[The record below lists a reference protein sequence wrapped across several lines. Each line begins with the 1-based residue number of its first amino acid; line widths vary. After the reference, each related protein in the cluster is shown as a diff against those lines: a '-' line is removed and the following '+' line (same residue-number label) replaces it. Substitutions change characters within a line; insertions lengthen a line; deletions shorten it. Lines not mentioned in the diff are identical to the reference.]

1 MSAEEVVREFFRSV
15 GNDRRLTRQLY
26 NYIKP
31 PKQKPQKIFL
41 LDDLKEA
48 GKAKLK
54 DIAAKTGYS
63 PQNLCILY
71 NGLEKDGLIARE
83 VDSTDRR
90 NTYYFLTDK
99 GLQTLEKNKSKARDA
114 IKELFGRLSDNDLTE
129 LKKSLEKVNNII
141 EKVMQRR

>member
-1 MSAEEVVREFFRSV
+1 M
-15 GNDRRLTRQLY
+15 
-26 NYIKP
+26 
-31 PKQKPQKIFL
+31 

-141 EKVMQRR
+141 EKVM

>member
-1 MSAEEVVREFFRSV
+1 MSAEEVVREFLRSV

-141 EKVMQRR
+141 EKVM

>member
-114 IKELFGRLSDNDLTE
+114 IKELFSRLSDNDLTE

-141 EKVMQRR
+141 GKVM

>member
-48 GKAKLK
+48 GKTKLK

-141 EKVMQRR
+141 EKVM

>member
-15 GNDRRLTRQLY
+15 GNDRRLIRQLY

-141 EKVMQRR
+141 EKVM

>member
-114 IKELFGRLSDNDLTE
+114 IKELFSRLSDNDLTE

-141 EKVMQRR
+141 EKVM

>member
-1 MSAEEVVREFFRSV
+1 MSAEEVVKEFFRSV

-48 GKAKLK
+48 GKVKLK

-141 EKVMQRR
+141 EKVM

>member
-129 LKKSLEKVNNII
+129 RKKSLEKVNNII
-141 EKVMQRR
+141 EKVM

>member
-63 PQNLCILY
+63 PQNLCIIY

-141 EKVMQRR
+141 EKVM